1 MARNSL
7 ESRLMEQS
15 DMIMQLNKMIRSVQ
29 QTIEGFNAKEKA
41 ILQEIQTLKEQN
53 DYLTKKLFGK
63 SSEKNS
69 SDMDGQLNIYN
80 EAEQEQDV

>member
-7 ESRLMEQS
+7 ETRLMEQS
-15 DMIMQLNKMIRSVQ
+15 DMIMQLNKMILSLQ
-29 QTIEGFNAKEKA
+29 QTIEGFNAKEA
-41 ILQEIQTLKEQN
+41 AMLQEIHSLKEQN

-69 SDMDGQLNIYN
+69 WDMEGQLN
-80 EAEQEQDV
+80 